1 LLSAYFAYSAKLSLE
16 KLISG
21 GCLMIFVPGYVISTD
36 DLPIPIYEG
45 SKTVVYRGIREED
58 KQPVIVLEN
67 SG

>member
-1 LLSAYFAYSAKLSLE
+1 MSLE